1 MFLTKWETSSISAF
15 AELLRNA
22 IKQTRNGKFG
32 PKTVFLYQRACAA
45 GKKKKTNQQFLRRR
59 KKHREELLRGAR
71 GCRLITEYFPPCP
84 RPGVDVGSSSSA
96 RVEANGT
103 LGSCTHSPHH
113 PVSVTGKRKS
123 VQRHA
128 NQRAKKRAK
137 KRPQATQECQ
147 PVTRGSLSPQP
158 GVDAGTSSSV
168 QTEIPGDTGDAIRI
182 PG

>member
-1 MFLTKWETSSISAF
+1 M
-15 AELLRNA
+15 
-22 IKQTRNGKFG
+22 
-32 PKTVFLYQRACAA
+32 
-45 GKKKKTNQQFLRRR
+45 
-59 KKHREELLRGAR
+59 
-71 GCRLITEYFPPCP
+71 
-84 RPGVDVGSSSSA
+84 
-96 RVEANGT
+96 
-103 LGSCTHSPHH
+103 
-113 PVSVTGKRKS
+113 
-123 VQRHA
+123 QRHA